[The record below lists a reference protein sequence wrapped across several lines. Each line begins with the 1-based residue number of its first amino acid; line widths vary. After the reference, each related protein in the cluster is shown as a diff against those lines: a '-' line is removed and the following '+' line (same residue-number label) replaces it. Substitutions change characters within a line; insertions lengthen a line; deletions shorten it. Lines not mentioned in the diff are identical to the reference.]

1 MHAPNACDDCGRK
14 SPTLYERDRL
24 LICIYCLPDE
34 AVIGLGALRSIK
46 AAVTGVVNIERR
58 RRSLAGGPS
67 RK

>member
-1 MHAPNACDDCGRK
+1 MKAPNACDRCPRK
-14 SPTLYERDRL
+14 CATLYERDGG

-46 AAVTGVVNIERR
+46 ASVTGVVNIERR
-58 RRSLAGGPS
+58 RRALARGSS